1 MEKKWGKA
9 FVQAIRHFL
18 RLRLHYSKL
27 SISWGPHYVIMA
39 IQWDNRKENSKNEM
53 VCCIVHSKMIIWQL
67 TPENRIVNDLPMIYI
82 KDHVIFSKLG
92 DLTKPQITSRIK
104 DGFLGWSSLL

>member
-39 IQWDNRKENSKNEM
+39 IQWDNRKEKSKNEM

-67 TPENRIVNDLPMIYI
+67 TPENRIVNDLRMIYI
-82 KDHVIFSKLG
+82 KDHVIFSKLC
-92 DLTKPQITSRIK
+92 DLIKPQITSRIK